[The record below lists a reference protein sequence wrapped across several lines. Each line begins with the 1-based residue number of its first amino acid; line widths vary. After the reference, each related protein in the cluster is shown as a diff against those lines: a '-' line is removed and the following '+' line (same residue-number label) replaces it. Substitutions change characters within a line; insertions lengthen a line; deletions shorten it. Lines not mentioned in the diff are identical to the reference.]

1 MQRSRLTT
9 CAFPLL
15 ADRLPILFQC
25 FPHWFPILRHRFH
38 DYFPGLS
45 LKQPCSQRSQ
55 LFGVAAKS
63 SSLKLVLRSYL

>member
-1 MQRSRLTT
+1 
-9 CAFPLL
+9 
-15 ADRLPILFQC
+15 
-25 FPHWFPILRHRFH
+25 LRHRFH